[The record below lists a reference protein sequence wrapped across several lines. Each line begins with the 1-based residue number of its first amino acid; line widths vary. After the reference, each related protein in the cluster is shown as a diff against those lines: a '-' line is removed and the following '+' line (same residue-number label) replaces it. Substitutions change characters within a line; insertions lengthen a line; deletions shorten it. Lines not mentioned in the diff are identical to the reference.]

1 MKYALVTGASLD
13 LGKLIVDSL
22 VNNGYTVFATDSNI
36 SNIEESKKIIPIKM
50 DVTDTFSIE
59 ECYEKVKEKTSHLD
73 VVLNF
78 TDILIMNSLIE
89 TDMGEVEKIFNV
101 NVMGIMRVNKRFFPL
116 ILSKKGRIINISS
129 ELGWM
134 SPTPFNGLYTMTK
147 YALEA
152 YNDTLRRELND
163 IGIKVI
169 KIQLGSFKPNMHEE
183 IKNNYTNL
191 VNNTKYF
198 KKNLNSLHKF
208 ITKEFKHNNPKYLIK
223 VILDACNNP
232 KPKICYRVK
241 NNLYMRIINLLPEKI
256 IDNIY
261 KKSI

>member
-1 MKYALVTGASLD
+1 
-13 LGKLIVDSL
+13 
-22 VNNGYTVFATDSNI
+22 
-36 SNIEESKKIIPIKM
+36 
-50 DVTDTFSIE
+50 
-59 ECYEKVKEKTSHLD
+59 
-73 VVLNF
+73 
-78 TDILIMNSLIE
+78 
-89 TDMGEVEKIFNV
+89 
-101 NVMGIMRVNKRFFPL
+101 MGIMRVNKRFFPL